1 MLLAVIH
8 GATSYT
14 VSSFDSTVLKFHDFS
29 KNTNHG
35 GFKAARKSI
44 DQSISIKTFLKTN
57 FSIHDRFF
65 SQKSNKSCN

>member
-1 MLLAVIH
+1 MLLVVIH

-29 KNTNHG
+29 KSTYTNHD

-57 FSIHDRFF
+57 VSIHDRFYF
-65 SQKSNKSCN
+65 AKK

>member
-14 VSSFDSTVLKFHDFS
+14 VSSFDSTVLKYHDFS
-29 KNTNHG
+29 KSTNYD

-57 FSIHDRFF
+57 VSIHDRFYF
-65 SQKSNKSCN
+65 AKK

>member
-57 FSIHDRFF
+57 VSIHDRFYF
-65 SQKSNKSCN
+65 AKK

>member
-1 MLLAVIH
+1 MLLVVIH

-14 VSSFDSTVLKFHDFS
+14 VSSFDSTVLKFPDFS

-57 FSIHDRFF
+57 VSIHDRFYF
-65 SQKSNKSCN
+65 AKK